1 MTTLSGTLG
10 TILAVATMLLGVG
23 CSSSGDDAAETHA
36 AETHASETHAS
47 ETATMNTTESGE
59 TAGCVV
65 TNGCGTFDQC
75 SPGEGVVPDDPET
88 PSIVAACTSYCM
100 AIDGIGGCMVV
111 LDACVNQ
118 CAADACAVCPGT
130 LAPLIE
136 CRTQE
141 LDASTCICNGGAA
154 ADCPVPPACQAQQA
168 ALFQCEG

>member
-1 MTTLSGTLG
+1 MTTLSETLG
-10 TILAVATMLLGVG
+10 TILAVATMLLSVG
-23 CSSSGDDAAETHA
+23 CSSSGDEAAETQ
-36 AETHASETHAS
+36 AS
-47 ETATMNTTESGE
+47 ETATTDMTESGE

-75 SPGEGVVPDDPET
+75 SPGDGVVPDDPQT

-111 LDACVNQ
+111 LDVCVNQ
-118 CAADACAVCPGT
+118 CASDACAVCPGT

-141 LDASTCICNGGAA
+141 LDASTCICNGGTP
-154 ADCPVPPACQAQQA
+154 DCPVPAACEAQQD
-168 ALFQCEG
+168 ALLQCGG

>member
-10 TILAVATMLLGVG
+10 AILAVATMLLGVG

-36 AETHASETHAS
+36 TETHASETHAGES
-47 ETATMNTTESGE
+47 ATTDMTESGE

-75 SPGEGVVPDDPET
+75 SPGDGVVPDDPET

-111 LDACVNQ
+111 LDVCVNQ

-141 LDASTCICNGGAA
+141 LDASTCICNGGTPA
-154 ADCPVPPACQAQQA
+154 CPVPAACQAQQA
-168 ALFQCEG
+168 ALFQCGG